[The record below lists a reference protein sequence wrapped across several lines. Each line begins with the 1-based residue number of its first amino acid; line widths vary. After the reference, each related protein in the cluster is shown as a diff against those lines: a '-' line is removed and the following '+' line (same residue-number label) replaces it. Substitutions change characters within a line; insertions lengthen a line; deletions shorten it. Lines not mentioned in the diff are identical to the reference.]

1 MAITINFEINNRANS
16 SGHYVVMLRLT
27 QDRKLKRIKTSIQLK
42 SKSDWNAKKQL
53 VRSSEP
59 NYEVWNSNLQDLK
72 EAYRKNAEALKSA
85 GRYTIECL
93 MANVQSSE
101 KTSSFLTYAD
111 DRIKEL
117 KTSGNYHNY
126 KKYNNFYNKLTDFL
140 KNDCKKDDLLFSE
153 LTPALLNKFDTY
165 LHTLHNDRQP
175 DRLLHQN
182 TIQVAFKVFKAL
194 VNRAIKDNKGYLT
207 IDENPFK
214 VFSFSGIKTCKEKLY
229 KSEIQAIKS
238 LDLKEGSLIWHCRN
252 YFLFSLYCAGIR
264 CADFC
269 CLKWCNVIENGNRLK
284 YVMQKNNKERDLP
297 LIDAAKAILE
307 HYIRPEAK
315 PSDYI
320 FPLLNNDAEFV
331 KTEFNVMP
339 ADKKKMLF
347 DAIGAKNAL
356 INKELKK
363 IGKLAGIEKNISFHI
378 SRHSFANMAKE
389 KGVDARIIQSLLA
402 HSELSTTERYMGS
415 FDTDSNDKALR
426 DVFDNSSDVASDT
439 DALLQQL
446 KSLDATSLADLL
458 NKLQS
463 SNK

>member
-59 NYEVWNSNLQDLK
+59 NYEVWNTNLQDLK
-72 EAYRKNAEALKSA
+72 EAYRKKADALKSE

-93 MANVQSSE
+93 LSDVQSSE
-101 KTSSFLTYAD
+101 KSSSFLVYAKNRKD
-111 DRIKEL
+111 EL
-117 KTSGNYHNY
+117 EESGNYHNY

-165 LHTLHNDRQP
+165 LHTLHNNRQQ
-175 DRLLHQN
+175 DKLLHQN
-182 TIQVAFKVFKAL
+182 TIQVEFKVFKAL
-194 VNRAIKDNKGYLT
+194 VNRAIKEGGYLT
-207 IDENPFK
+207 INENPFK
-214 VFSFSGIKTCKEKLY
+214 VFSFKGVPTEKEKLNE
-229 KSEIQAIKS
+229 SEIQAIKL

-269 CLKWCNVIENGNRLK
+269 CLKWCNIIENGNRILYK
-284 YVMQKNNKERDLP
+284 MQKNNKDRNLL
-297 LIDAAKAILE
+297 LIDNAKAILKC
-307 HYIRPEAK
+307 YKRPEAK

-320 FPLLNNDAEFV
+320 FPLLNNDAEFAKIKFDV
-331 KTEFNVMP
+331 LP
-339 ADKKKMLF
+339 ADKKKELF
-347 DAIGAKNAL
+347 KAIGAKNAL

-389 KGVDARIIQSLLA
+389 KKIDSRNIQNLLA

-415 FDTDSNDKALR
+415 FDTDSNDMALR
-426 DVFDNSSDVASDT
+426 YIFDNSSDVASDT

-463 SNK
+463 ANK